1 MIILLVL
8 VLALWL
14 ISGLF
19 RTKEPDIDPLL
30 IPEEYLPLSYL
41 PHEKPQG
48 TLAAFLFLIRLG

>member
-1 MIILLVL
+1 MIILVM
-8 VLALWL
+8 VALALWL

-19 RTKEPDIDPLL
+19 RTEKPDIDPLL

>member
-19 RTKEPDIDPLL
+19 GTKERDIDPLL
-30 IPEEYLPLSYL
+30 IPEEYLPLSHKL
-41 PHEKPQG
+41 HEGPQV
-48 TLAAFLFLIRLG
+48 TLAAFLFLM